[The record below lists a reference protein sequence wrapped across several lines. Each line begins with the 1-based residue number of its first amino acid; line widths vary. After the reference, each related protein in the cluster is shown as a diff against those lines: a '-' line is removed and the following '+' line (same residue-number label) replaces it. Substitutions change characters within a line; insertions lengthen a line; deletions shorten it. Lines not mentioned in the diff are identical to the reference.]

1 MTRGIGGIDA
11 IQGTLPAG
19 AGDVLAL
26 LTQLGDVWLLIVVLS
41 LVYWFRARQ
50 PGAYAIMALLGGLA
64 LVVGLK
70 AFFGLPRP
78 PSMLRLVVVD
88 GFGFPSGHAIAAT
101 VGWGVLAL
109 VLDEPDRHVRVGGAA
124 AIVAVVAFT
133 RVGLGVHYVVDVIA
147 GIAIGLAYLGSVWAI
162 AGRDPERAGVIAA
175 VVAFVG
181 LLLSGGASDAVLL
194 FGGVLGGLLAWR
206 YTKVPHQPWRRD
218 GVLPA
223 TVGGGVV
230 GGTLVVGYGGPL
242 LTPIAFLLGLVSVAI
257 VIGLPAISEGVD
269 GIG

>member
-19 AGDVLAL
+19 GGDVLAL
-26 LTQLGDVWLLIVVLS
+26 LTQLGDVWFLVVVLS
-41 LVYWFRARQ
+41 LVYWFRARRG
-50 PGAYAIMALLGGLA
+50 GAYATVTLLGGLA

-78 PSMLRLVVVD
+78 PSTMRLIAVD
-88 GFGFPSGHAIAAT
+88 GFGFPSGHAIAVT

-109 VLDEPDRHVRVGGAA
+109 VLDEPDRRVRVGGASVVVLV
-124 AIVAVVAFT
+124 VAVT
-133 RVGLGVHYVVDVIA
+133 RVGIGVHYVVDVVA
-147 GIAIGLAYLGSVWAI
+147 GVAVGLAYLGFVWAI
-162 AGRDPERAGVIAA
+162 AGRDPERAGLVAAA
-175 VVAFVG
+175 VAVVG
-181 LLLSGGASDAVLL
+181 LVLSGGASDAVLL

-206 YTKVPHQPWRRD
+206 FSEVPHRPWQTE

-242 LTPIAFLLGLVSVAI
+242 RPPVAFLLGLVAVAI
-257 VIGLPAISEGVD
+257 VIGLPAVSEQVAGR
-269 GIG
+269 G

>member
-1 MTRGIGGIDA
+1 MTRGIGGIEA
-11 IQGTLPAG
+11 IQGTLPPG
-19 AGDVLAL
+19 SGDVLAL

-41 LVYWFRARQ
+41 LVYWFRARR
-50 PGAYAIMALLGGLA
+50 PGAYAIMTLLGGLA

-70 AFFGLPRP
+70 AIFELPRP

-109 VLDEPDRHVRVGGAA
+109 VLDEPNRRIRVGGAG

-147 GIAIGLAYLGSVWAI
+147 GIAIGLAYLGLVWTI
-162 AGRDPERAGVIAA
+162 AGREPERAGFVAA
-175 VVAFVG
+175 VGAFVG
-181 LLLSGGASDAVLL
+181 LVLSGGASDAVLL
-194 FGGVLGGLLAWR
+194 VGGTLGGLLAWR
-206 YTKVPHQPWRRD
+206 YTDVPHQPWQRN

-223 TVGGGVV
+223 TIGGGVV

-242 LTPIAFLLGLVSVAI
+242 LAPIAFLLGLVSVAI
-257 VIGLPAISEGVD
+257 VIGLPAITEGVA